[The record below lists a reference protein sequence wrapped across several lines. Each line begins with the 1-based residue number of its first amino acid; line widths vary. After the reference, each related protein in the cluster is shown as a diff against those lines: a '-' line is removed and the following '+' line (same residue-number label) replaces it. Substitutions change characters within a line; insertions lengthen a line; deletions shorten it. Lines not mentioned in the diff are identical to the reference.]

1 MAETKNFLI
10 VVNTPTDRPYNH
22 YAAYVVAFLA
32 KKLGNVPTVNVY
44 YGPEG
49 VRMTKKGELAK
60 LGCNDDLKNLIADQ
74 IDGLSASDLPDN
86 MEQMARFCK
95 DELGVGIFSCGTFH
109 VVDGVG
115 QNLDDTSS
123 IEDFIVPLKLP
134 QAAEALLAADKIHYL

>member
-1 MAETKNFLI
+1 MAETSNFLI
-10 VVNTPTDRPYNH
+10 VVNTPVDRPYNH

-49 VRMTKKGELAK
+49 VQMTKKGELAK
-60 LGCNDDLKNLIADQ
+60 LGCNDDIKNLIADQ
-74 IDGLSASDLPDN
+74 IDGLNASDLPDN

-95 DELGVGIFSCGTFH
+95 DQLGVGIFSCGTFH
-109 VVDGVG
+109 VIDGVG
-115 QNLDDTSS
+115 KSIDDTAA

-134 QAAEALLAADKIHYL
+134 EAAGALLAADKIHYL